1 MMKYLDCDTS
11 SLDEEVGIL
20 FVFFRLKTFS

>member
-1 MMKYLDCDTS
+1 MMNCLDCDTS

-20 FVFFRLKTFS
+20 FVFFNLETFS